1 MEEIKQKMIREFEMR
16 NYPIGSMVKDKLM
29 ESSLNTIQ
37 GKLRSMELMPS
48 VIKFGGYWYGKYWR
62 SNFSET
68 KL

>member
-16 NYPIGSMVKDKLM
+16 NYLIGSMVKDKLM

-48 VIKFGGYWYGKYWR
+48 VIKFGGY
-62 SNFSET
+62 
-68 KL
+68 